1 MSGGNYVT
9 LDKVN
14 FRPYIRP
21 YLEKNQDI
29 KSSYLFEFFQLP
41 IEPLQFLTLSWR
53 RSLSYRNQSNDLRS
67 KVQSCKLYNHKYMID
82 SIPITNTETFAFIT
96 SSFKLLSRKVLLRL
110 LYFMIISLLSYSAFI
125 FAFYCLYVTFGCNL
139 FNILTFYFCPLQP
152 LHICLLSQFSLET
165 HRLTLRHK
173 IVMVNWY
180 LRQFSYF
187 DSMKDTFQIY
197 I

>member
-1 MSGGNYVT
+1 MNH
-9 LDKVN
+9 
-14 FRPYIRP
+14 FC
-21 YLEKNQDI
+21 
-29 KSSYLFEFFQLP
+29 
-41 IEPLQFLTLSWR
+41 LTKILNPH
-53 RSLSYRNQSNDLRS
+53 L
-67 KVQSCKLYNHKYMID
+67 QSCKFYNHKYIID
-82 SIPITNTETFAFIT
+82 SIPITNTEIFAFIT

-110 LYFMIISLLSYSAFI
+110 LYFIISLLSYSAFI
-125 FAFYCLYVTFGCNL
+125 FVFYCLYVAFGCNL

-152 LHICLLSQFSLET
+152 LYICLLSQFSLET

-173 IVMVNWY
+173 ILMVNWY